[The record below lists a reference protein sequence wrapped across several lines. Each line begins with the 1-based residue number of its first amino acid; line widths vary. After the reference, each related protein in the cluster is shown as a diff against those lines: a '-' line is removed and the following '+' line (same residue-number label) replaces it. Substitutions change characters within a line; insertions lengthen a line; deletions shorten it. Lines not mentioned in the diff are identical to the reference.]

1 MKNLQ
6 TRCVYFVQEA
16 RRLVQL
22 LLNIFYYVKDCM
34 AAPEKISIFFKER
47 AAASESINERLILK
61 ENAQVVFL
69 CVCGCF

>member
-1 MKNLQ
+1 
-6 TRCVYFVQEA
+6 
-16 RRLVQL
+16 
-22 LLNIFYYVKDCM
+22 M
-34 AAPEKISIFFKER
+34 AAPENISIFFKER